1 MTLQHARPV
10 PVWTI
15 IIPVK
20 DTRFAKTRLSPL
32 GQPVRARLA
41 LAFALDAVS
50 AALASPVVRRVL
62 VVTNDAEAGDALAGV
77 GATVTADAPDA
88 GLNPAIV
95 HGSRV
100 ARTDEPEAWVAA
112 MSGDLPALR
121 AEDLTEGM
129 AAADG
134 LAHWFVPDSIGVGTT
149 LLAATGGTRLSPA
162 FGPQSRAGHLALGAV
177 EVTGNGLERLRR
189 DVDTEAD
196 LWEAVRLGVGPFTA
210 AALAELQV
218 TRGLGG

>member
-1 MTLQHARPV
+1 M
-10 PVWTI
+10 
-15 IIPVK
+15 
-20 DTRFAKTRLSPL
+20 
-32 GQPVRARLA
+32 
-41 LAFALDAVS
+41 
-50 AALASPVVRRVL
+50 ASPVVRRVL

-121 AEDLTEGM
+121 AEDLTDAM
-129 AAADG
+129 AAAGG
-134 LAHWFVPDSIGVGTT
+134 LAHWFVSDSIGVGTT
-149 LLAATGGTRLSPA
+149 LLAAIGGTRLSPA

-196 LWEAVRLGVGPFTA
+196 LWEAVRLGVGSFTA

-218 TRGLGG
+218 TPGPRG